1 MKSHPLACSL
11 RGLAVA
17 PVLNALPALATVV
30 TVIADR
36 ETAIFAESPD
46 NNLGAGNLIAGT
58 NAFGGDNAR
67 SLLEFNIAAVI
78 PTGSVINS
86 VTFQIG
92 TIRQS
97 NRANPSAYELHRML
111 KDWNEGN
118 GGVNVN
124 TGSPALAGETTWNSQ
139 FHGSALW
146 SVPGGQAGTDYVT
159 LASGVGP
166 VINSGD
172 ILYSITSSA
181 SLVADVQDWLDHAT
195 FNDGWIFI
203 GTAEGTSGTAR
214 RFSSTEV
221 PGSGIASALT
231 PRIIVDYSAVPEPGT
246 ALWGAALGLVAGVRR
261 IRNRRG

>member
-1 MKSHPLACSL
+1 VKTVPHLLILCGAL
-11 RGLAVA
+11 IF
-17 PVLNALPALATVV
+17 NALPASAAVV
-30 TVIADR
+30 TIIADR

-78 PTGSVINS
+78 PPGSVINS

-124 TGSPALAGETTWNSQ
+124 NGSLALAGETTWNSQ

-146 SVPGGQAGTDYVT
+146 SAPGGQAGTEFVS

-172 ILYSITSSA
+172 IIYSIASSPG
-181 SLVADVQDWLDHAT
+181 LIADVQEWLDHAS
-195 FNDGWIFI
+195 FNDGWIFL
-203 GTAEGTSGTAR
+203 GSAEGTPGTAR

-221 PGSGIASALT
+221 PGAGIASALT
-231 PRIIVDYSAVPEPGT
+231 PRIVVDYSAVPEPGT
-246 ALWGAALGLVAGVRR
+246 ALWGAALGVFAATRR
-261 IRNRRG
+261 SRRP